1 MSLKRKIALT
11 LSVSFSLLFGVV
23 LIIIYLSFNDFRR
36 EEFKDRFVR
45 RLGFTTNFISK
56 SKNFENEA
64 PIFFNENSDNFLL
77 NETILIFN
85 GQKELIYSTIK
96 DQKVTWNKELLT
108 ELDNKKDIYNEDAVP
123 EVYAALKN
131 INGEN

>member
-23 LIIIYLSFNDFRR
+23 LIIIYISFNDFRR
-36 EEFKDRFVR
+36 EEFKERFVR

-56 SKNFENEA
+56 SKNFEQEA

-85 GQKELIYSTIK
+85 GEKELIYSTIK
-96 DQKVTWNKELLT
+96 DQKVTWDKNLLA
-108 ELDNKKDIYNEDAVP
+108 ELDQKKDIYTEESIP
-123 EVYAALKN
+123 EVYASLKK
-131 INGEN
+131 ING

>member
-11 LSVSFSLLFGVV
+11 LSVSFSLLFGIV
-23 LIIIYLSFNDFRR
+23 LIIIYISFDDFRR
-36 EEFKDRFVR
+36 EEFKDRFIR

-56 SKNFENEA
+56 SKNFEEEA

-96 DQKVTWNKELLT
+96 DQKVTWDKNILI
-108 ELDNKKDIYNEDAVP
+108 ELDKEKDI
-123 EVYAALKN
+123 
-131 INGEN
+131 